1 MVTKTAEN
9 GKWLF
14 RWRCGCWGEKEKM
27 QRERENEG
35 KEMGGVWSCGE
46 VVEEKWV
53 RESGKK
59 NESQNGEE
67 NGKRRGEQRIW
78 GREVVFSHVW
88 EVREEEKWRKSREKN
103 EKEKK

>member
-1 MVTKTAEN
+1 MREN
-9 GKWLF
+9 GE
-14 RWRCGCWGEKEKM
+14 WRGVGNGVGVEREKM
-27 QRERENEG
+27 D
-35 KEMGGVWSCGE
+35 KGE
-46 VVEEKWV
+46 W
-53 RESGKK
+53 KK
-59 NESQNGEE
+59 MRAK